1 MLTIFFKIFKKIITG
16 RENQRNGNGEKDK
29 K

>member
-1 MLTIFFKIFKKIITG
+1 MLTIFFEIFKKNITG